1 MSKAVLIM
9 DMPSGCDK
17 CPLCGSHYSDMTC
30 RANGRS
36 INYPYPKEARQDWCP
51 LKPIPNK
58 KEREVVEE
66 NYNGGYSHGIVHGY
80 NACIDELLSDKE

>member
-9 DMPSGCDK
+9 DMPSSCNK
-17 CPLCGSHYSDMTC
+17 CPLFGSHYSDMTC

-36 INYPYPKEARQDWCP
+36 INYPYPKEERQSWCP
-51 LKPIPNK
+51 LKPIPK
-58 KEREVVEE
+58 KKDREVVKE

-80 NACIDELLSDKE
+80 NACIYELLSEKE